1 MMRKNSKSVRNHIG
15 SIPIEKTKKMISLVP
30 EGKNYKALPEEYRG
44 MYKYHEALTRYN
56 SKKPSLTIDTGHR
69 THFHYKY
76 NRIPSVRENARLQSF
91 PDDFVFYGNKQ
102 QQYKQVGNAVPPLLG
117 YALANKIKEYLDEGV
132 GLDEKD

>member
-1 MMRKNSKSVRNHIG
+1 MH
-15 SIPIEKTKKMISLVP
+15 
-30 EGKNYKALPEEYRG
+30 
-44 MYKYHEALTRYN
+44 RYN

-117 YALANKIKEYLDEGV
+117 YAVATKISEYLDNNKSKKDGNIN
-132 GLDEKD
+132 EK